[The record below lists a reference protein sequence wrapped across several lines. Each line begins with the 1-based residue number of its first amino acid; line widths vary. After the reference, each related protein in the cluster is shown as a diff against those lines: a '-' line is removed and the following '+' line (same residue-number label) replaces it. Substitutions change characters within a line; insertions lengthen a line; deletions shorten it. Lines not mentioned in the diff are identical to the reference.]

1 MMRTTGLFVIA
12 ALCLAAPAALAGG
25 QPDPAVLKQAQ
36 DFYNKGDTA
45 YNLGRFDEAV
55 TWFTKAYETWNAPE
69 FLYNIAQA
77 HRQAGHC
84 KEALYFYQR
93 YRSLKD
99 ASKAPLT
106 KSEREE
112 VGRFIDQLQPCAQQ
126 AASTA
131 QVKPDTLNQPAGAPP
146 QAQTPT
152 PTAPAPITT
161 PPPAPAPK
169 TTPKVADA
177 APSAPET
184 SASETDDSVTA
195 TTTTTAPPHT
205 FAAYAA
211 AGISKIG
218 VGNLGIPVEPSLV
231 AGAAYPIALGPI
243 VLDVGAG
250 VSYAPLP
257 YDVMGVKKQGTLLG
271 ARLALGA
278 TYPLGDRLAL
288 RGELAAGLA
297 DMSGLAD
304 GNPLTTD
311 RKAGSFAMPSARVG
325 VAAEYAFTRNLL
337 ATVSPSFTYIVGD
350 KALYSSSITEIDV
363 VVGLG
368 YRL

>member
-1 MMRTTGLFVIA
+1 MMRTTRLLVIA
-12 ALCLAAPAALAGG
+12 ALCFAAPAAIAGG
-25 QPDPAVLKQAQ
+25 SPDPAVLKQAQ
-36 DFYNKGDTA
+36 DLYTQGDTA

-106 KSEREE
+106 KSERDE
-112 VGRFIDQLQPCAQQ
+112 VGRFIDQLTPCAQQ

-131 QVKPDTLNQPAGAPP
+131 QVKPDTLNQPSGTPP
-146 QAQTPT
+146 QTQTP
-152 PTAPAPITT
+152 PPAPITT
-161 PPPAPAPK
+161 PPPAPAPAPAPA
-169 TTPKVADA
+169 PKVADA
-177 APSAPET
+177 TPAAPET
-184 SASETDDSVTA
+184 TDDSGVTA
-195 TTTTTAPPHT
+195 TTTTEPPHA

-218 VGNLGIPVEPSLV
+218 VGNLGIPVQPSLV

-257 YDVMGVKKQGTLLG
+257 YDAMGVKKSGTLLG
-271 ARLALGA
+271 ARVALGA
-278 TYPLGDRLAL
+278 TYPLGDRLAI
-288 RGELAAGLA
+288 RGELGAGLA

-337 ATVSPSFTYIVGD
+337 ATVSPSFSYIVGD